1 MRIARLVSVLAM
13 AACLGSAGA
22 QQQTAG
28 RSKLDSDRHALVR
41 FLLDAKQHTYASQG
55 DEASVKPLLPGTHQL
70 EYSAGPFFYRD
81 IYAGSATFAG
91 QEIVYYQQK
100 PIWSMSY
107 AGQVH
112 DDLDPDTIKKVVALL
127 HAALMHVTEEE
138 PYRGPREH
146 RLGGYFYQNRVDG
159 KIENFYGSESISS
172 SGKTLYDLRYGG
184 GMLR

>member
-1 MRIARLVSVLAM
+1 M
-13 AACLGSAGA
+13 
-22 QQQTAG
+22 
-28 RSKLDSDRHALVR
+28 
-41 FLLDAKQHTYASQG
+41 DAKQHTYASQG
-55 DEASVKPLLPGTHQL
+55 DEASVKPLRRGTHQL

-112 DDLDPDTIKKVVALL
+112 DELDPEMSKKVIALL
-127 HAALMHVTEEE
+127 HAALLHVTEEE

-146 RLGGYFYQNRVDG
+146 RLGEYLYQNRVEG
-159 KIENFYGSESISS
+159 KLENFYGSESISS

-184 GMLR
+184 GLVR